1 MNDTAVLHIAL
12 QAMIVAAKVSA
23 PILIVSITVG
33 FGISLIQ
40 SATQIQEVS
49 LSFVPKLAA
58 VGLVLLIAGKWMLDT
73 LVTFTQQ
80 LIESAPHLLAG

>member
-23 PILIVSITVG
+23 PILLVSICVG

-40 SATQIQEVS
+40 SATQIQEAS
-49 LSFVPKLAA
+49 LSFVPKLVG

-80 LIESAPHLLAG
+80 LIDSAPHLLSG